1 MSKKLEYVYE
11 KYIGGL
17 DCEISYQNK
26 RGIQCCDAM
35 QIQILACL
43 LRIVKDNVEGKI
55 KYWAGLPSCGQAG
68 LLYCGQESR
77 KLPFQVRQQ
86 PNIYFLHKILT
97 QLTKST
103 GLK

>member
-1 MSKKLEYVYE
+1 MRSVIKIREVSNAVMQC
-11 KYIGGL
+11 KYNFFE
-17 DCEISYQNK
+17 CF
-26 RGIQCCDAM
+26 
-35 QIQILACL
+35 
-43 LRIVKDNVEGKI
+43 LRIVKDNVKGKI

-97 QLTKST
+97 QLAKST